1 MCPKCTTRL
10 GLSTM
15 HEVWLGAAT
24 ALQCRFTGPVRSTVS
39 THATL
44 FALSQ
49 LLAVVLPCVPMV
61 LLAIGQSMCVTKRSC
76 IVLPSSCGP
85 CLTCIVCFCTYDME

>member
-1 MCPKCTTRL
+1 VPKVHHKL
-10 GLSTM
+10 GLFNYM
-15 HEVWLGAAT
+15 HTVWLGAAT

-49 LLAVVLPCVPMV
+49 LLAVVLL
-61 LLAIGQSMCVTKRSC
+61 LLAIGRSMCVTKRSC
-76 IVLPSSCGP
+76 IVLPSSCAP
-85 CLTCIVCFCTYDME
+85 CLTCVVHFCTYDIK